1 MSYVLSS
8 DKAKALFSELK
19 KEYKIIAPKRFPAQG
34 RFSATDIIRYAEV
47 DSFDEIELK
56 EKSDYPAKEAIS
68 PIQQA
73 IFYFTEDE
81 FRASKGNTKPVL
93 LFARPCDINAQ
104 HVQAQIYAG
113 NGGFVD
119 MYYQRMRELV
129 KFVLMECPASDD
141 TCFCV
146 SMGTN
151 KTDDY
156 SMAVHVGC
164 DGSMSFK
171 VQDEALES
179 YFAGA
184 EKSDFE
190 PAFVEENETKVRIP
204 EIPNKEVVNKLKA
217 DPMWRQFD
225 KRCISCGACTI
236 ACSTC
241 TCFTTRDVVYGD
253 NPEVGER
260 RRVASSCQIA
270 DFSTVA
276 GGGSYR
282 NNAGDRM
289 RYKMLHKFHDYK
301 ARFGDQHMCVGCG
314 RCISR
319 CPEFISITHTLEKMY
334 DAVEAIKAET
344 AGK

>member
-8 DKAKALFSELK
+8 EKASVLFSELK
-19 KEYKIIAPKRFPAQG
+19 KEFKIYAPKRLRNQG
-34 RFSATDIIRYAEV
+34 RFSDTDIIRYAEV
-47 DSFDEIELK
+47 NSFDEIEFN
-56 EKSDYPAKEAIS
+56 EKSDYPAKEVIS

-81 FRASKGNTKPVL
+81 FRASKGNTKPIL
-93 LFARPCDINAQ
+93 IFARPCDINAQ
-104 HVQAQIYAG
+104 HIQARIYSG

-119 MYYQRMRELV
+119 MYYERMRSLV
-129 KFVLMECPASDD
+129 KFVLMECPSSDD

-156 SMAVHVGC
+156 AMAVKIRCNGDVN
-164 DGSMSFK
+164 FK
-171 VQDEALES
+171 VQDEVLER
-179 YFAGA
+179 YFKGA
-184 EKSDFE
+184 EATDFE
-190 PAFVEENETKVRIP
+190 PAFVEENETSVRIP
-204 EIPNKEVVNKLKA
+204 EIPDKTVLNKLKA

-241 TCFTTRDVVYGD
+241 TCFSTRDIAYGD

-260 RRVASSCQIA
+260 RRVASSCQI
-270 DFSTVA
+270 DGFTTVA

-289 RYKMLHKFHDYK
+289 RFKMLHKFHDYK
-301 ARFGDQHMCVGCG
+301 ARFGDRHMCVGCG
-314 RCISR
+314 RCIHR
-319 CPEFISITHTLEKMY
+319 CPEFISITKTLEKMY

-344 AGK
+344 AEK